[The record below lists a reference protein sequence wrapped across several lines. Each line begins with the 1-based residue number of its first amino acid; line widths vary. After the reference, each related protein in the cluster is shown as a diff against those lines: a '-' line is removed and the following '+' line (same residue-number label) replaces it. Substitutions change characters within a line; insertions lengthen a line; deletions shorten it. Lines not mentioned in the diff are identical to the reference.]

1 MSIIVDDFKKLIS
14 FRQFRC
20 LFKYRNWQT
29 EQMFEKDIEI
39 LWQIYYSKYK
49 EFRTNV
55 LAWRWKRRGYIM
67 NDATK
72 ELIIQ
77 MVKKLDDSDKKFLR
91 QLYTI
96 LRRHLGK
103 GKR

>member
-1 MSIIVDDFKKLIS
+1 MDDFQKAHKFPVIPLSI
-14 FRQFRC
+14 
-20 LFKYRNWQT
+20 KYRNCQS
-29 EQMFEKDIEI
+29 ERMFEKDIEI
-39 LWQIYYSKYK
+39 LWQIYYAKYK

>member
-1 MSIIVDDFKKLIS
+1 
-14 FRQFRC
+14 
-20 LFKYRNWQT
+20 
-29 EQMFEKDIEI
+29 MF
-39 LWQIYYSKYK
+39 LLGVG
-49 EFRTNV
+49 NGG
-55 LAWRWKRRGYIM
+55 GYIM

>member
-1 MSIIVDDFKKLIS
+1 MFEKILKFYG
-14 FRQFRC
+14 
-20 LFKYRNWQT
+20 KYTILNTRNF
-29 EQMFEKDIEI
+29 EQMF
-39 LWQIYYSKYK
+39 L
-49 EFRTNV
+49 FGAGNGG
-55 LAWRWKRRGYIM
+55 GYIM